1 MYIYKCVYQ
10 AVTYFSG
17 LWFSFVF
24 FLKINCF
31 REFYAQGSRHICL
44 CGSRLQHTQA
54 RVNKKQQPV
63 NDGAPANVWRPTG
76 KCIQRWDLREFRNFE
91 NVIKCSLWS
100 EATSSTWCELS
111 SVGTFRKF
119 WNRLVQFQVK
129 KKKSTEHQYSQL
141 CLIFSFQFIANSHI
155 SPTPSQSLVYI
166 QKISNLD
173 VCEAPLKAI

>member
-1 MYIYKCVYQ
+1 MCILSCNIFQ
-10 AVTYFSG
+10 RALIF
-17 LWFSFVF
+17 LCIF
-24 FLKINCF
+24 FLINCF

-91 NVIKCSLWS
+91 NVIKCSFWS
-100 EATSSTWCELS
+100 EATSSKWCELS

-119 WNRLVQFQVK
+119 WNRLVEFQVK
-129 KKKSTEHQYSQL
+129 NKSTEHQYSQL

-166 QKISNLD
+166 QKISNQD